1 MFAYTGIFRLEGDK
15 WTTEVDVAW
24 NPVWN
29 GTDQVRSFKLDGGRR
44 KVTSAWGGAREPRE
58 DDSRR
63 SDVEASEVA
72 RDRLAYRAGEHFSIQ

>member
-29 GTDQVRSFKLDGGRR
+29 GTDQVRSFKRDGGRR
-44 KVTSAWGGAREPRE
+44 KVTSAWGERVNLGKMT
-58 DDSRR
+58 
-63 SDVEASEVA
+63 
-72 RDRLAYRAGEHFSIQ
+72 RAVVMWKRAK